1 MGKVLLSEYT
11 AVRTAVNNLYTD
23 LKKSYTWVNNPSV
36 GSKATCAAVEELHT
50 AITAQKATAEVGS
63 GCWADLASHYTS
75 HNGTNKSGHD
85 GSYNSRTDSYN
96 NGHFGGWMGGRRTIH
111 APRY

>member
-1 MGKVLLSEYT
+1 LTNYFFYDIIKKIGGVLMGKVLLSEYT

-50 AITAQKATAEVGS
+50 AITA
-63 GCWADLASHYTS
+63 
-75 HNGTNKSGHD
+75 
-85 GSYNSRTDSYN
+85 
-96 NGHFGGWMGGRRTIH
+96 
-111 APRY
+111 